1 MRRIAATALAA
12 SMMLSAPLAAA
23 VRAPRQQNTASLS
36 GTAKA
41 ANGQA
46 MPNTTVQLRN
56 VNTGELAGTTTSDA
70 AGAFTFTGLPGGT
83 YAVEV
88 VSVTGEI
95 VGASAAVSV
104 AAGATVTGLTV

>member
-1 MRRIAATALAA
+1 MRRMAATALAA
-12 SMMLSAPLAAA
+12 SMMLSASLAAA
-23 VRAPRQQNTASLS
+23 VRAPRQAQPNTASLS

-88 VSVTGEI
+88 VSVTG
-95 VGASAAVSV
+95 
-104 AAGATVTGLTV
+104 